1 MVDLIVQFLDEPTF
15 NQLRT
20 IEQLGYVVFTRSN
33 ITRDIHGIQFCIQ
46 SPGKG
51 CSHIRNS
58 LDKHLAAMLE
68 KSKAMTDEE
77 FQTMVKS
84 VLVELEAKDKNL
96 SEENSRF
103 WKSEIANHRYMFDR
117 NQRKIEA
124 IKEISKSQW

>member
-1 MVDLIVQFLDEPTF
+1 
-15 NQLRT
+15 
-20 IEQLGYVVFTRSN
+20 
-33 ITRDIHGIQFCIQ
+33 
-46 SPGKG
+46 
-51 CSHIRNS
+51 
-58 LDKHLAAMLE
+58 MLE

-117 NQRKIEA
+117 N
-124 IKEISKSQW
+124 